1 MGQREVA
8 GLQRKHHKAARSVRG
23 LRKGLTPT
31 SDAEDII
38 ISQGLLL
45 CNRTGEI
52 LVILAQSQVQTPR
65 QPWHP
70 MVPH

>member
-8 GLQRKHHKAARSVRG
+8 ELQRKHHKAARSVQA

-45 CNRTGEI
+45 CKRTGD
-52 LVILAQSQVQTPR
+52 S
-65 QPWHP
+65 
-70 MVPH
+70 